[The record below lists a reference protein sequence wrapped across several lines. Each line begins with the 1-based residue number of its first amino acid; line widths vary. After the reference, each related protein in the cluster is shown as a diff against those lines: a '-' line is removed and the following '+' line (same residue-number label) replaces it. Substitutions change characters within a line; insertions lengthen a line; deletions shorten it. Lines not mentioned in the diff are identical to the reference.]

1 MSHYRDPLLRA
12 AFDLQSRLYNIVE
25 QSFLTD
31 YYSSEDAEARHYA
44 CENTL
49 YVIAEYLGWV
59 EILRREVRFLD
70 LGDELSNRKWVLHLD
85 AIRHTLLTDDY
96 DDPTLRLFNGQ
107 QRAIGEIMAEPAAS
121 SAQGGEGRLQCIG
134 YAAFV
139 ARQSKPEF
147 ARWFAQLRIDVGVL
161 ASEPEGHLDRLVA
174 LQHQLVELIDF
185 LDPEHTRLPP
195 YDREKLV
202 RVESSS
208 PAPPGAAGPPGQAPS
223 ARTPRRGT
231 GGGGPAQ

>member
-1 MSHYRDPLLRA
+1 MSRYRDPLLRA

-70 LGDELSNRKWVLHLD
+70 LGDELSNRKWVLRVD

-96 DDPTLRLFNGQ
+96 EPVLRLFNGQ
-107 QRAIGEIMAEPAAS
+107 QRAIGEIMAEPAANA
-121 SAQGGEGRLQCIG
+121 AQAGEGRLQCIG

-139 ARQSKPEF
+139 ARQSDPEF
-147 ARWFAQLRIDVGVL
+147 ARWFAQMRTDVGVL
-161 ASEPEGHLDRLVA
+161 AGEPEGHLDRVVA
-174 LQHQLVELIDF
+174 LQHELVELIDF

-202 RVESSS
+202 RVASS
-208 PAPPGAAGPPGQAPS
+208 
-223 ARTPRRGT
+223 
-231 GGGGPAQ
+231 